1 MTSYLDFSDRKRLQR
16 IEQSQG
22 IKIIQADTTKYG
34 YIFYGTKKTEHNRVR
49 KYKIFKNILVVV

>member
-22 IKIIQADTTKYG
+22 IKIIRADTTKYG
-34 YIFYGTKKTEHNRVR
+34 YIFYGTKKIEHNRVR
-49 KYKIFKNILVVV
+49 KYRVFKNTLILV